1 MKKLLIATLLT
12 LATLGAA
19 QAAPITVGEP
29 TLAGNCFPFSC
40 LASKEGT
47 QYQQV
52 YTADAFSGAGTID
65 GISLYR
71 AIGGGMDG
79 ATFTL
84 YLSTT
89 SAQVNALNG
98 ANLNANLGADNT
110 LFGQYTIGGEMPE
123 VLRFDGLPFHYDPAA
138 GNLLLNVLIS
148 APTATG
154 VPTSYF
160 QADGRGSVTSRA
172 LAAGGISGADAAGLV
187 TTFDFTPDGEV
198 PEPASLLLVGA
209 GLAVLAR
216 TRRGTRSS
224 A

>member
-29 TLAGNCFPFSC
+29 TSAGNCFPFSC
-40 LASKEGT
+40 LASREGT

-52 YTADAFSGAGTID
+52 YTGDAFPGAGTID

-89 SAQVNALNG
+89 SAQVNALDG
-98 ANLNANLGADNT
+98 ANLNANLGADNAF
-110 LFGQYTIGGEMPE
+110 FGQYTIGGEMPE
-123 VLRFDGLPFHYDPAA
+123 VLRFEGLPFHYDPAQ

-148 APTATG
+148 APTSTG
-154 VPTSYF
+154 IPTSYF
-160 QADGRGSVTSRA
+160 LADGRGSVTSRA

-198 PEPASLLLVGA
+198 PEPASLLLLGVGLA
-209 GLAVLAR
+209 GLAQAR
-216 TRRGTRSS
+216 RRAHGR